1 MEKRTSQIWK
11 VHTERIG
18 ALEAFKSE
26 YDMEA
31 FLMNNPL
38 ILGYRSEAA
47 SLAQPILMK
56 QQLGTKAKEGAGR
69 LDICGLFPKGETY
82 ELLIFE
88 LKNGEIDIAAVNQL
102 SEYID
107 GWHDEKGAKQ
117 KIKQQVKEMGLQE
130 IVEDDLERAI
140 ENPIGVLVGTNFLAE
155 AISKANANKLK
166 GIRLAR
172 FRAEEKGEYY
182 VIIEDQIGDVIST
195 GRFQWSWQ
203 DLVAENLIEETDSLI
218 IETKG
223 NMLRGQPD
231 RDTLTWV
238 KKKILLDEDSRK
250 RILDAAD
257 SFKQNAG
264 ELERRWL
271 PKTLDSIRHGKPI
284 YITNATGLSYLAF
297 GGPTKSYWVPLYWW
311 VHEKSGKKLEEM
323 VNLLMSRKGRK
334 QNQPG

>member
-1 MEKRTSQIWK
+1 MERKSSQIWK

-18 ALEAFKSE
+18 SLEAFKSE

-38 ILGYRSEAA
+38 ILGYRSEDPAL
-47 SLAQPILMK
+47 SQPILMK

-69 LDICGLFPKGETY
+69 IDICGLFPKGETY

-117 KIKQQVKEMGLQE
+117 KIKQQIKEFGLGE
-130 IVEDDLERAI
+130 VVEDDLERAI

-172 FRAEEKGEYY
+172 FRAEERGEYY

-195 GRFQWSWQ
+195 GRLQWSWH
-203 DLVAENLIEETDSLI
+203 NLISEGLI
-218 IETKG
+218 GDADIFVIEYKG
-223 NMLRGQPD
+223 NSLRGQPD
-231 RDTLTWV
+231 KDTLTWA
-238 KKKILLDEDSRK
+238 KKRIILDADSTK
-250 RILDAAD
+250 RILDVAE
-257 SFKQNAG
+257 SLKQGAG
-264 ELERRWL
+264 ELERKWL
-271 PKTLDSIRHGKPI
+271 PKTLDSLRHGKPI
-284 YITNATGLSYLAF
+284 YITNATGLAFLAF

-311 VHEKSGKKLEEM
+311 IHEKSKKKLDEI
-323 VNLLMSRKGRK
+323 VNSFMSTRGKR
-334 QNQPG
+334 

>member
-1 MEKRTSQIWK
+1 MEKRNSQIWK

-18 ALEAFKSE
+18 SLEAFKSE

-38 ILGYRSEAA
+38 ILGYRSEVP

-69 LDICGLFPKGETY
+69 IDICGLFPKGETY

-102 SEYID
+102 SEYIE

-117 KIKQQVKEMGLQE
+117 KIKHQIKEMGLHE
-130 IVEDDLERAI
+130 VVEDDLERAI

-172 FRAEEKGEYY
+172 FRAEERGEYY

-195 GRFQWSWQ
+195 GRFQWSWR
-203 DLVAENLIEETDSLI
+203 DLINENMIGDADTFMIEYQGHS
-218 IETKG
+218 
-223 NMLRGQPD
+223 LRGLPD
-231 RDTLTWV
+231 KETLTWF
-238 KKKILLDEDSRK
+238 KKKIVLDDDSTRSILGVTGLLE
-250 RILDAAD
+250 
-257 SFKQNAG
+257 QNAG
-264 ELERRWL
+264 ELERKWL
-271 PKTLDSIRHGKPI
+271 PKTLDSIKHGKSI
-284 YITNATGLSYLAF
+284 YITNATGLSALAF

-311 VHEKSGKKLEEM
+311 VHEKSNKRLEEI
-323 VNLLMSRKGRK
+323 VNMLYFCE
-334 QNQPG
+334 